1 MKLQELG
8 KTPLFDWDMNKKSLD
23 RDNLHGASSALEAL
37 VSVNKCAVYNHSTLL
52 EGLEILDD
60 ARGNKLVE
68 GQKDTYLSDEAT
80 KLQAMIMSVRNIKKN
95 ARSGSRLP
103 QWLRRITDDI
113 IITDEDGENDESELA
128 TPPPKKKGKKRK
140 SESIIKNNETESP
153 KAETEASTP
162 PRLKR
167 KCVVRLSATSDEG
180 TPQPTKRSQGILSL
194 VDVQNDDDDDDKD
207 DDDDDQKAN
216 APSPEADSSVDVVPY
231 WSHNRSRAVYVN
243 ENGGLVV
250 SDPPEVGAHGFV
262 ICRFPKSKIIY
273 ETEVPNLEIDT
284 LEVRPKAK
292 AKGKAQASKRWV
304 RKTKALKPKKDKVG
318 GQRVG

>member
-1 MKLQELG
+1 MICIWRMHYIRVIMKLQELG

-23 RDNLHGASSALEAL
+23 HDNLHGASSALEAL

-52 EGLEILDD
+52 EGLEILDN

-103 QWLRRITDDI
+103 QWLRRITGDI

-153 KAETEASTP
+153 KAVTEASTP
-162 PRLKR
+162 ARLKR
-167 KCVVRLSATSDEG
+167 TCVVQLSATSDEG
-180 TPQPTKRSQGILSL
+180 PPQPTKRHQCIISL
-194 VDVQNDDDDDDKD
+194 VDVQSDDGKD
-207 DDDDDQKAN
+207 DDTDD
-216 APSPEADSSVDVVPY
+216 ET
-231 WSHNRSRAVYVN
+231 
-243 ENGGLVV
+243 
-250 SDPPEVGAHGFV
+250 
-262 ICRFPKSKIIY
+262 IIY
-273 ETEVPNLEIDT
+273 ETGVPNLEIDT
-284 LEVRPKAK
+284 LEGRPKAK
-292 AKGKAQASKRWV
+292 AKTKGKASKRWV
-304 RKTKALKPKKDKVG
+304 LKTKALKPKEDKVG